1 MAPKKPSAPMED
13 MEDTA
18 AQKSRK
24 DNLGDAFGLWGERKI
39 DGMSFQARL
48 REEWSRK

>member
-1 MAPKKPSAPMED
+1 MAPKKPSAP